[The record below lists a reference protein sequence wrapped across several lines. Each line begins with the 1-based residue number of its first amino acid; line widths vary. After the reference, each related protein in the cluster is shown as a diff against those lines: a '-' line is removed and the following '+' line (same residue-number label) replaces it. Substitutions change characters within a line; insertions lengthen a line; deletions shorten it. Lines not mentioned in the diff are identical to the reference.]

1 MCLWIS
7 RSGTTDLS
15 PYQMEVDIVLVK
27 HLEDFLTHLRV
38 EKSASHLTL
47 SSYRTDLTQ
56 FFEFISAHCQVDKEA
71 IPIDCINHQTVR
83 EYVSQMQKHDFC
95 RSTIAR
101 KLAALRSFVKYLCR
115 ENVLAGNPITNIS
128 TPKLEKK
135 LPRFLYPVETGL
147 LMDAPDTTQ
156 VAGLRDKAILETLY
170 AAGVR
175 VSELVGINM
184 PDLELNE
191 RWIKIRGKGGKERLA
206 PLGQQALE
214 AIENYV
220 RRARP
225 YLVAASDTATDALF
239 LNKSGTRLSVRS
251 IRNII
256 NKYVAQLA
264 LTQKVSPHT
273 LRHSFATHMLN
284 GGADLRSVQELLGH
298 VKLSTTQI
306 YTHLTKDRIKT
317 IHDETH
323 PRR

>member
-1 MCLWIS
+1 
-7 RSGTTDLS
+7 
-15 PYQMEVDIVLVK
+15 MEVDIVLVK